1 MGMAELLWLAQK
13 IVEAYKNMGFV
24 SAVIFGPQGTGKT
37 TYAFKVAR
45 DVEFAIRGLQTK
57 DEAWKYVKFF
67 FELPDAL
74 EYLEEITER
83 NERIPYIIFD
93 DASIWLSKYYWYKDY
108 MKMFYSYYA
117 LIRSRVSA
125 VIFTTPAPDDLAYF
139 LREKGWYQIKI
150 VWNNKKRKIAMAQLY
165 EKEFARDT
173 RGEFTTKSTHKAID
187 YFKVELPNDFYNNY
201 LMKRKAKELDL
212 LSQIRVS
219 LSRMREENKAVPE

>member
-1 MGMAELLWLAQK
+1 MTELLWLAQK
-13 IVEAYKNMGFV
+13 IVEAYKSMGFV

-45 DVEFAIRGLQTK
+45 DVEFALHNLETK
-57 DEAWKYVKFF
+57 DEAWQYVKYF

-74 EYLEEITER
+74 TFIEEITER
-83 NERIPYIIFD
+83 DERIPYIIFD

-108 MKMFYSYYA
+108 MKAFYSYYA

-150 VWNNKKRKIAMAQLY
+150 VWNNKKKKIAIAQLY
-165 EKEFARDT
+165 EKGFARNTKGD
-173 RGEFTTKSTHKAID
+173 FTTKSTYKALD
-187 YFKVELPNDFYNNY
+187 YFKVELPNNFYNEY
-201 LMKRKAKELDL
+201 LKKRKEKELDL
-212 LSQIRVS
+212 LAQIKLSLSQIDRPS
-219 LSRMREENKAVPE
+219 NENLG

>member
-1 MGMAELLWLAQK
+1 MVGPK